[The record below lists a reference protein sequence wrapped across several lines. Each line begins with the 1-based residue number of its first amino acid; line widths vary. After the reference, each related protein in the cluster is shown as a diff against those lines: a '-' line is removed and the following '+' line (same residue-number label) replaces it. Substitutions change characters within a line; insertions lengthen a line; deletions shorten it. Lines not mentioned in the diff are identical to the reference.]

1 MHPRAGSLLWPVF
14 FFSLL
19 IFSCG
24 TKPSVREPD
33 HGASSTV
40 NPQTPASPGGVV
52 EELRGLTESGIPSN
66 LLRALDLIR
75 SRDLGGTEFGRVMNG
90 INVTLIRTVYPDL
103 QAQLPNPDL
112 PSNHAYSRILREA
125 ERGNY
130 TPPSPESKDYLEYV
144 LPFLALYRE
153 TGDRLQSAL
162 PDLQKASAMNSNSVL
177 AALFIGIVYERTG
190 RLNEAVA
197 AFNRCYDFSRECYP
211 AALGLARV
219 MLRMGQNQEA
229 LRLLSDL
236 VIRYP
241 DYHSIKRQLA
251 LTYYQNGDWSRA
263 DPAIA
268 EILQRD
274 SKDAEFIL
282 MRARVLVEQS
292 QFLQAQAPLDLYQ
305 GINPNNRLYLFL
317 RARVQA
323 EGFRNRDA
331 ALNYLRS
338 ILRSA
343 VQDDEVSVYAA
354 QLLIESS
361 RPEDQNEGR
370 QLLRS
375 LLEVPQ
381 PSPVVL
387 DLALQDAIRRQ
398 AWREALP
405 WLNRLLDERRSSQ
418 DLVNAYTVEKGLGN
432 NARSLGFARELYERN
447 PANDEGAVSY
457 FSALIDTGRIDEAGR
472 MIESR
477 LNQAPGGPVKS
488 RYYYLRSRI
497 RTNEDSVMND
507 LRSSLFEDPRNLD
520 SIISMFDIYHRR
532 RDGRRAVYYLKQAL
546 ALDPNNPQLKRY
558 EAEYAGLM

>member
-1 MHPRAGSLLWPVF
+1 MHPRAGSLLWPAL

-19 IFSCG
+19 ILSCG
-24 TKPSVREPD
+24 TRPAARNPD
-33 HGASSTV
+33 PGSSNTV
-40 NPQTPASPGGVV
+40 NSQPAASTGGIV
-52 EELRGLTESGIPSN
+52 EELRSLTESGIPSN

-75 SRDLGGTEFGRVMNG
+75 GRDLGGTEFGRVMSG
-90 INVTLIRTVYPDL
+90 INVTLIRTIYPDL
-103 QAQLPNPDL
+103 QTQLPNPDF
-112 PSNHAYSRILREA
+112 PSNHAYSRIIREA

-130 TPPSPESKDYLEYV
+130 TPPSPESGDYLEYV
-144 LPFLALYRE
+144 LPFLSLYRE
-153 TGDRLQSAL
+153 TGDSLLTAL

-197 AFNRCYDFSRECYP
+197 AFTRCYDLSRECYP

-219 MLRMGQNQEA
+219 MLTIGQNQEA

-241 DYHSIKRQLA
+241 DYHSVKRQLA
-251 LTYYQNGDWSRA
+251 LTYYEIGDWARA

-268 EILQRD
+268 EILQKD
-274 SKDAEFIL
+274 SRDAEFIL
-282 MRARVLVEQS
+282 MRARVLVEQG
-292 QFLQAQAPLDLYQ
+292 QFLQAQVPLDLYQ

-323 EGFRNRDA
+323 EGLRNRDA

-338 ILRSA
+338 ILRSEA
-343 VQDDEVSVYAA
+343 RDDEVSVYTAR
-354 QLLIESS
+354 LLMESS
-361 RPEDQNEGR
+361 RPEDQDEGR

-375 LLEVPQ
+375 LLEAPD

-405 WLNRLLDERRSSQ
+405 WLNRLLDERRSSR

-432 NARSLGFARELYERN
+432 NARSLNFARELYERN

-457 FSALIDTGRIDEAGR
+457 FSALIDTGRVDEAGR

-497 RTNEDSVMND
+497 RTGEDSVMSD

-532 RDGRRAVYYLKQAL
+532 RDGRRAVYYLRQAL
-546 ALDPNNPQLKRY
+546 ALDPDNPQLKRY
-558 EAEYAGLM
+558 EAEYSGLM